1 MPDSFTSGCP
11 APRLGL
17 DLAQPSSALLRDAR
31 FAVLKL
37 YIGVRE
43 KLTEVQFLELLKPLR
58 MSRTP

>member
-1 MPDSFTSGCP
+1 MPDSFTFGCP

-17 DLAQPSSALLRDAR
+17 DLAQPSSALLATLSLLR
-31 FAVLKL
+31 FKL
-37 YIGVRE
+37 YICVRE